1 MVTWSNFKLK
11 SKAGIVVEAGSRC
24 MKCVVEVSC
33 CENFELVHEAWAV
46 AASASPSVN
55 HLANALVYIWH

>member
-1 MVTWSNFKLK
+1 
-11 SKAGIVVEAGSRC
+11 